1 MSNERDPACILHTNT
16 TNNQPLQEVQKERA
30 DTRTRTAHRMSSRF
44 SSIHDAASYVNEELH
59 RRALLPASQK
69 LRFRSTDDKALQPQ
83 LASVNND
90 KLVINTIHK
99 LLKALDRAELASETD
114 SIETPELPS
123 PKPKPAPAR
132 ISPYK
137 TKVVKPTSRHTLAS
151 LRRYEVTIEQLR
163 DKLRLDGPDLT
174 WQISPLP
181 EPSVHVTSDDS
192 SRDQDAGT
200 VSVLLRKL
208 IAHRAGS
215 EKVLAAVTEFLQASN
230 SFLYTRCVHNCEC
243 SVPPP
248 IAIAPTQEN
257 ATEQDSAEPAELE
270 EHLSKLQELVD
281 DWHDIAQ
288 LL

>member
-1 MSNERDPACILHTNT
+1 MSNERDLACILHTNT
-16 TNNQPLQEVQKERA
+16 TNNHPSKEVPSRRP

-44 SSIHDAASYVNEELH
+44 PSIHDAASYVNEELH

-90 KLVINTIHK
+90 RLLINTIHK
-99 LLKALDRAELASETD
+99 LLKALDRAEQVPETGPA
-114 SIETPELPS
+114 EAVELPS

-132 ISPYK
+132 ASPPK

-174 WQISPLP
+174 WQVSPLP
-181 EPSVHVTSDDS
+181 EPSAHVTSNKLT
-192 SRDQDAGT
+192 RDQDPDAT
-200 VSVLLRKL
+200 TALLRKL
-208 IAHRAGS
+208 IAHRDGS
-215 EKVLAAVTEFLQASN
+215 EKALAAVTEFLQASN

-248 IAIAPTQEN
+248 VAIAQKQEK
-257 ATEQDSAEPAELE
+257 AEEPDLVAPIELAECLG
-270 EHLSKLQELVD
+270 KLQELVD